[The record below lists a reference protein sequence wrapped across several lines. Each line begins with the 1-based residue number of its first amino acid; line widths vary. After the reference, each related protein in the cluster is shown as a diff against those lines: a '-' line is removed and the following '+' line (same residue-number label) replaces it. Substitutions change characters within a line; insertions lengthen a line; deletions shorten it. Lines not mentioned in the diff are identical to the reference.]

1 MNESTRKELMMVI
14 EKAVRPIRAGETRK
28 LKMREELLAHLT
40 AIYEEEH
47 ARCGDER
54 AAVEAAR
61 QRFGDPRELAK
72 ELQES
77 VPFMNCIPYLTEKLN
92 YQPGESL
99 FHFIVRYMVGY
110 AGMLGIM
117 MFLLLPPALLG
128 MTRDPWHLYLTI
140 FAKSYPAL
148 LMLMVLWILLVA
160 GMRKALFGEDRS
172 RGQAILYG
180 LLSAAVMP
188 LWAFVLYALCTGDL
202 SGSLAHLGYTCLI
215 APLAPLL
222 LVSMTRQVDR
232 EIRIRAEWAELELGE

>member
-1 MNESTRKELMMVI
+1 MNESTRNSLMVVI
-14 EKAVRPIRAGETRK
+14 EKAVRPVRAGETRK

-40 AIYEEEH
+40 SIYEEEFE
-47 ARCGDER
+47 RCGDER
-54 AAVEAAR
+54 AAVEAAQR
-61 QRFGDPRELAK
+61 RFGNPRELSK
-72 ELQES
+72 ELQTT
-77 VPFMNCIPYLTEKLN
+77 VPFADRISYLTEKLN

-99 FHFIVRYMVGY
+99 LHFIARYMLGY

-117 MFLLLPPALLG
+117 MFLLLPLALLG
-128 MTRDPWHLYLTI
+128 VAKDPWHLYLVI
-140 FAKSYPAL
+140 FTKSYPPL

-172 RGQAILYG
+172 RGRAIFYG

-202 SGSLAHLGYTCLI
+202 YGSIVHFGYACLI

-222 LVSMTRQVDR
+222 LVAMTRQVDR
-232 EIRIRAEWAELELGE
+232 EIRIRAEWAELEIGD